1 MRTQFTPTQ
10 LTDPHIA
17 EAEKN
22 LRACVHC
29 GICTATCP
37 TYVLL
42 GDERDGPR
50 GRIVMMQN
58 MLQKGGVPDAETV
71 LHVDRCLS
79 CLACR
84 TACPSSVDY
93 ARLVDAARVHIQTH
107 YRRPW
112 GDRLLR
118 WLIATVMTR
127 PSLTRFGLVRGACRR
142 TAGFAASRTAQGH
155 GAHGSRGADR
165 RAGVAAAR
173 DPANAR
179 RIALMPGCVQGA
191 MAPGIDAA
199 VARVLARAGYELVP
213 LEGAGCCGSMVHHLG
228 RSEDAKN
235 WARRAIEAYER
246 AGGADMF
253 EGVLITATGCS
264 AHLKDLTHLFLDD
277 PLWLPRARAF
287 AAASRDFLDLA
298 TPRAAAEPRALRVAW
313 HAACSLQ
320 NGLKLAGRGEALL
333 AAAGFEVA
341 SVRRVICAAV
351 RPGPIRCCSR
361 RSPRPCA
368 PASSTTSPQP
378 SPTSWR
384 ARIFPASTICPART
398 DRPSCMPPSWW
409 IGRKAGR
416 CRWRWRR
423 ARGKIASCASL
434 AFFSCVWLP
443 ATASAAPAT
452 PPLERLF
459 ADLKKAGSPEEAKPI
474 EDKIGGVFLQSGSA
488 SVDC

>member
-1 MRTQFTPTQ
+1 MRTAFTPTQ

-50 GRIVMMQN
+50 GRIVLMQN

-84 TACPSSVDY
+84 SACPSSVDY
-93 ARLVDAARVHIQTH
+93 ARLIDEARSHIQTH

-127 PSLTRFGLVRGACRR
+127 PALTRIGL
-142 TAGFAASRTAQGH
+142 FAAHLAGPLTWLLPGRLKGMARTGLATPIAGP
-155 GAHGSRGADR
+155 AALP
-165 RAGVAAAR
+165 RAIL
-173 DPANAR
+173 PNAR
-179 RIALMPGCVQGA
+179 RVALMPGCVQGA
-191 MAPGIDAA
+191 IAPGIDAA
-199 VARVLARAGYELVP
+199 VARVLARRGIELVP
-213 LEGAGCCGSMVHHLG
+213 LEGAGCCGSLVYHLG

-246 AGGADMF
+246 GGGADAF

-298 TPRAAAEPRALRVAW
+298 TPVAAPEPRPLRVAW

-320 NGLKLAGRGEALL
+320 NGLKLAGKGEALL

-341 SVRRVICAAV
+341 SVPEGHLCCGSAGTYSILQPEISQALRARKLDNIAATEPDIV
-351 RPGPIRCCSR
+351 ASTNFPCMNHLAGADGPPFVHAAELVDWVEGGPI
-361 RSPRPCA
+361 PVA
-368 PASSTTSPQP
+368 LMA
-378 SPTSWR
+378 R
-384 ARIFPASTICPART
+384 A
-398 DRPSCMPPSWW
+398 
-409 IGRKAGR
+409 G
-416 CRWRWRR
+416 
-423 ARGKIASCASL
+423 
-434 AFFSCVWLP
+434 
-443 ATASAAPAT
+443 
-452 PPLERLF
+452 
-459 ADLKKAGSPEEAKPI
+459 
-474 EDKIGGVFLQSGSA
+474 
-488 SVDC
+488 